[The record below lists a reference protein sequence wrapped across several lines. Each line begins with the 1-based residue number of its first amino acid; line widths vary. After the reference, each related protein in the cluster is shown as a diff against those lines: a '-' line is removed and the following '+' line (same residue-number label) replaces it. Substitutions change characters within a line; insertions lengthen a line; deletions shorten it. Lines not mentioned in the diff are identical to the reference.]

1 MDEMD
6 EVDEVDEVDEA
17 DSMRLQSQ
25 AASLEPKAQSPK
37 PSLVAALAALC
48 EDAAL
53 CDFARSC
60 PTIPAAGTQAAG
72 SAAQRS

>member
-1 MDEMD
+1 MDEM
-6 EVDEVDEVDEA
+6 DEVDEA

-48 EDAAL
+48 FFL
-53 CDFARSC
+53 LIFSFLLF
-60 PTIPAAGTQAAG
+60 P
-72 SAAQRS
+72 